1 LILQNLNTLTD
12 TFNVIQKSFK
22 KIKKGLFPLLEGP
35 GVNPQAFPLTKNEI
49 EIFQQSQ
56 ELKEKL
62 FKSFEMMMN
71 FYGIQVNKETKKFSR
86 TKDWILHY
94 ENLENSPHNFL
105 RITRI
110 LKSIGF
116 LGLAEW
122 KKPFLEH
129 VAKEIVENGEL
140 RACGDSFVRFWI
152 PTLDSQ
158 KEVNEIL
165 SKIKISK

>member
-1 LILQNLNTLTD
+1 
-12 TFNVIQKSFK
+12 
-22 KIKKGLFPLLEGP
+22 
-35 GVNPQAFPLTKNEI
+35 LTKQEV
-49 EIFQQSQ
+49 EIFQQSK

-71 FYGIQVNKETKKFSR
+71 FYGIQVDRGTIKFER
-86 TKDWILHY
+86 NKDWILHY
-94 ENLENSPHNFL
+94 ENLEHNPHNFL

-116 LGLAEW
+116 LGLKEF

-140 RACGDSFVRFWI
+140 RACSDSFVRFWI

-158 KEVNEIL
+158 KEMDEIF
-165 SKIKISK
+165 SKINSDKIKF